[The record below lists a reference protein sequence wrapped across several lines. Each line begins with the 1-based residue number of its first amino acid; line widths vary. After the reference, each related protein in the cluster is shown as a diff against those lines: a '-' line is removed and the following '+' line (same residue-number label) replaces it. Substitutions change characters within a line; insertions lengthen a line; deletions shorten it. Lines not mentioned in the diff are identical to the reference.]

1 MARTDLRRYDLPSPA
16 RLLKHV
22 LENPALVSAVRELPP
37 AALGKL
43 IDRIGLEDAG
53 ELVALATT
61 AQLERIFDEDV
72 WRSEQAGV
80 DPRFDPARFAL
91 WLEVMLEAGEQA
103 VVDRLCELPLDFVV
117 LAVHRLVLVIDMD
130 ALAVELSDGR
140 DDFDPVEK
148 ALESCLS
155 EEWEEFRLIARD
167 TAAWDTIFS
176 VLMALDRNHHDLLR
190 KIVEQCRFLSSE
202 YIDENGGL
210 YEVLTSDEMLE
221 ADAGAAR
228 DGRRSEAGYVA
239 PSDSRS
245 FLELARRGLGSAW
258 ERDPVSR
265 AYFRELGTAPTQA
278 TAQSTAPNQP
288 AARLMGLLAKAQV
301 IEASNEPEVLPQS
314 ERLLDAVLAKL
325 RESHPDAYAERLEE
339 LVYLANVLV
348 AGWAP
353 DDRRLRPIEALELA
367 ARVCNDGLVQALAE
381 KRGEAEKLLLE
392 TPLDLLFR
400 RGWKGKGP
408 RDQGP
413 SWKGKGP
420 RDQGPR
426 DQG

>member
-1 MARTDLRRYDLPSPA
+1 MARTELRRYEAPSAA

-22 LENPALVSAVRELPP
+22 LENPALVAALRELPP

-61 AQLERIFDEDV
+61 QQLERIFDDDV
-72 WRSEQAGV
+72 WRSERAGE
-80 DPRFDPARFAL
+80 DPHFDPARFAL

-103 VVDRLCELPLDFVV
+103 VVERMSELPVDFVA

-130 ALAVELSDGR
+130 ALAVELSDGG
-140 DDFDPVEK
+140 DDLDPVEK
-148 ALESCLS
+148 AFESCQS

-167 TAAWDTIFS
+167 ASAWDTIFS

-190 KIVEQCRFLSSE
+190 KILEHCRFMSSE

-221 ADAGAAR
+221 SDAGAAR
-228 DGRRSEAGYVA
+228 DARRAEAGYVA
-239 PSDSRS
+239 PSDAKS
-245 FLELARRGLGSAW
+245 FLELARRDLGSGS

-265 AYFRELGTAPTQA
+265 AYFRELGTAPTRAA
-278 TAQSTAPNQP
+278 TRSTTPSQP
-288 AARLMGLLAKAQV
+288 VAKLMGLLAKAQV
-301 IEASNEPEVLPQS
+301 IEAQREADPEPQS
-314 ERLLDAVLAKL
+314 ERLLDAALAKL
-325 RESHPDAYAERLEE
+325 RESGPEAYAKRLEE

-353 DDRRLRPIEALELA
+353 ENRRLRPIEALELA
-367 ARVCNDGLVQALAE
+367 ARVCNEGLAQALAE
-381 KRGEAEKLLLE
+381 KRAAAADVLLE

-400 RGWKGKGP
+400 RAWKSFRP
-408 RDQGP
+408 
-413 SWKGKGP
+413 
-420 RDQGPR
+420 
-426 DQG
+426 

>member
-1 MARTDLRRYDLPSPA
+1 MARTDLRRYDHPSPA

-22 LENPALVSAVRELPP
+22 LENPALVAAVRELPP

-72 WRSEQAGV
+72 WRSERAGE
-80 DPRFDPARFAL
+80 DPHFDPARFAL

-103 VVDRLCELPLDFVV
+103 VVERLSELPLDFVV

-130 ALAVELSDGR
+130 ALAVELSDGG
-140 DDFDPVEK
+140 DDLDPIEK
-148 ALESCLS
+148 VLESCLC

-167 TAAWDTIFS
+167 GSAWDTIFG

-190 KIVEQCRFLSSE
+190 KILEHCRFLSSE

-210 YEVLTSDEMLE
+210 YQVLTSDEMLE
-221 ADAGAAR
+221 SDAGAAR
-228 DGRRSEAGYVA
+228 DTRRAEAGYVA
-239 PSDSRS
+239 PSDAKS
-245 FLELARRGLGSAW
+245 FLELARRGLGAAS

-265 AYFRELGTAPTQA
+265 AYFRELGAFPTRAA
-278 TAQSTAPNQP
+278 TASAAPNRP
-288 AARLMGLLAKAQV
+288 VAKLMGLLAKAQV
-301 IEASNEPEVLPQS
+301 IEAQS
-314 ERLLDAVLAKL
+314 EPGSPPRSERPLDAAMSKL
-325 RESHPDAYAERLEE
+325 RESHPEAYAKRLEE

-353 DDRRLRPIEALELA
+353 DNRRLRPIEALELA
-367 ARVCNDGLVQALAE
+367 TGVSSDGLLQAVAE
-381 KRGEAEKLLLE
+381 KNAKPEQLLLD

-400 RGWKGKGP
+400 RGWKERGQGDWGP
-408 RDQGP
+408 TGQG
-413 SWKGKGP
+413 
-420 RDQGPR
+420 
-426 DQG
+426 